1 MKCHIKKT
9 CIWIQSNVSHS
20 GQIVKP
26 FIFFSSISSFP
37 IPLTSSLSK
46 LGLCDLMVFLPL
58 VSFKL
63 FHPSLQDK
71 LSKNIALITPWAMCA
86 KSFQSCLTLS
96 DPMDCSPAG
105 SSVYGSLQVRI
116 LEWVAMPSSRGP
128 SPPRDRTHIS
138 YVSCTGRQVLDHYR
152 HLGSPLILPPPA
164 KPPGALHTYA
174 YSIA

>member
-128 SPPRDRTHIS
+128 SPPGIEPTS
-138 YVSCTGRQVLDHYR
+138 LMYPALAGRFLTTIATWEVL
-152 HLGSPLILPPPA
+152 
-164 KPPGALHTYA
+164 
-174 YSIA
+174 

>member
-96 DPMDCSPAG
+96 DLMDCSPAG

-116 LEWVAMPSSRGP
+116 LEWVAMPFSRGSSQP
-128 SPPRDRTHIS
+128 KDWTQVSHIA
-138 YVSCTGRQVLDHYR
+138 GRFFTVWAIRETQSGLLWIKLLLLSDKGHKATSK
-152 HLGSPLILPPPA
+152 HI
-164 KPPGALHTYA
+164 
-174 YSIA
+174 